1 LVEIATNGL
10 VAEYGGNNGSFSPD
24 NQLLQISGNS
34 VNRIIDLQS
43 QETLFDFPGCMALR
57 RTPNGQS
64 LICHTYNRLAVV
76 IDFDTGIRSDPI
88 NAYWVIDLVMSVNFC
103 KNGRRE
109 LPLLNEKSE
118 WRPRHECKNST
129 ESEVTARI
137 A

>member
-1 LVEIATNGL
+1 MAAAREGQERAQELATL
-10 VAEYGGNNGSFSPD
+10 YGGPGVYP
-24 NQLLQISGNS
+24 QQT
-34 VNRIIDLQS
+34 VTVTYDLQPGIYLTANFGVEEMPQFTFFEVTG
-43 QETLFDFPGCMALR
+43 QENDA
-57 RTPNGQS
+57 
-64 LICHTYNRLAVV
+64 
-76 IDFDTGIRSDPI
+76 
-88 NAYWVIDLVMSVNFC
+88 VMSVNFC